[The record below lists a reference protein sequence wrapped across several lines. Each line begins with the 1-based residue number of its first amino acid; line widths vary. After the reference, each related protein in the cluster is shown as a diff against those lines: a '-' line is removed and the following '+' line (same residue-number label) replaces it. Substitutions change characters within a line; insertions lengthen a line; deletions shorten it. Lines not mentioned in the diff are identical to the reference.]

1 MRAHRLYR
9 FHAAGFKLIAY
20 LATTMLLLTA
30 SLAAQQT
37 NCEEGAGPL
46 SKDQPSGVSPQQI
59 IEKFSARESSLKQA
73 QMNYTYVMDITV
85 QSLEGQTVTGE
96 FRQVSTIH
104 WEHGARKEIVSFAP
118 QSTLRGIWL
127 GKEDFEDIYRSPFI
141 LAREDLSQYTLLYSG
156 QQRVDEV
163 ETYVFEVAP
172 KLIEKGKRYFQGR
185 VWVDKV
191 DAVVL
196 KACGKS
202 VPDSIAQPS
211 QKKKKR
217 RGVVEEN
224 ITPTVVTY
232 RELIDGK
239 YWFPT
244 YVRSDDTIHFSTND
258 VRVREII
265 KYKEYKLWDGTS
277 STTAQTPA
285 RPKKK

>member
-1 MRAHRLYR
+1 MRANRLRLSYP
-9 FHAAGFKLIAY
+9 ASLKLSAVMIAV
-20 LATTMLLLTA
+20 MLLPVN
-30 SLAAQQT
+30 LAAQQT
-37 NCEEGAGPL
+37 NCEEGALPL
-46 SKDQPSGVSPQQI
+46 SKDQPSGISPQAV
-59 IEKFSARESSLKQA
+59 IEKFAARESALKQA
-73 QMNYTYVMDITV
+73 QLNYSYVMDITV

-141 LAREDLSQYTLLYSG
+141 LTREDLSQYTLLYSG

-163 ETYVFEVAP
+163 DTYVFEVAP
-172 KLIEKGKRYFQGR
+172 KQIEKGKRYFQGR

-191 DAVVL
+191 EMVVL
-196 KACGKS
+196 KTCGKS

-211 QKKKKR
+211 KKKKR
-217 RGVVEEN
+217 RGEVEEN

-265 KYKEYKLWDGTS
+265 KYKEYKVWDGTS

-285 RPKKK
+285 RPKK

>member
-1 MRAHRLYR
+1 MRANRLRLSYP
-9 FHAAGFKLIAY
+9 ASLKLSAVMIAV
-20 LATTMLLLTA
+20 MLLPA
-30 SLAAQQT
+30 SLSAQQT
-37 NCEEGAGPL
+37 NCEEGALPL
-46 SKDQPSGVSPQQI
+46 SKDQPSGISPQAI
-59 IEKFSARESSLKQA
+59 IEKFAARESALKQA
-73 QMNYTYVMDITV
+73 HTNYSYVMDITV

-141 LAREDLSQYTLLYSG
+141 LTREDLPQYTLLYSG

-163 ETYVFEVAP
+163 DTYVFEVAP
-172 KLIEKGKRYFQGR
+172 KQIEKGKRYFQGR

-191 DAVVL
+191 EMVVL
-196 KACGKS
+196 KVCGKS
-202 VPDSIAQPS
+202 VPDSIAKPS
-211 QKKKKR
+211 KKKKR
-217 RGVVEEN
+217 RGEVEEN

-265 KYKEYKLWDGTS
+265 KYKEYRLWDGTS

-285 RPKKK
+285 RPKK